1 MKKFISKLKGY
12 LISGI
17 LVVVPLVI
25 TFFVLK
31 SIVLSLDN
39 IIRPYLEPQLG
50 FWPIGMGILIMLVV
64 ISLIGLLTKNIV
76 IRKFLILGEQ
86 VLYKIP
92 VAKIIYSAVKQILET
107 FSKSEKQS
115 FKRVVLVEYPCA
127 DIWSIGFVNG
137 ETYLPGDTVKKLNI
151 LILAAINPAS
161 GFFIMAPE
169 NKTIALDISVEEAMK
184 WVISGG
190 IIKPQGLTG

>member
-1 MKKFISKLKGY
+1 MRKFISKLKGY

-31 SIVLSLDN
+31 SILISLDN

-50 FWPIGMGILIMLVV
+50 FWPIGMGILITLVV

-76 IRKFLILGEQ
+76 IRKLLILGEQ

-115 FKRVVLVEYPCA
+115 FQRVVLVEYPCSN
-127 DIWSIGFVNG
+127 IWSIGFVNG

-151 LILAAINPAS
+151 LVLAAINPTS

-190 IIKPQGLTG
+190 IIKPQRLTD

>member
-1 MKKFISKLKGY
+1 MRKFVSKLKGY

-31 SIVLSLDN
+31 SILISLDN

-50 FWPIGMGILIMLVV
+50 FWPIGMGILITLVV

-76 IRKFLILGEQ
+76 VRKFLILGER

-115 FKRVVLVEYPCA
+115 FQRVVLVEYPCA
-127 DIWSIGFVNG
+127 NIWSIGFVNG
-137 ETYLPGDTVKKLNI
+137 EIYLPGDTVKKLNI
-151 LILAAINPAS
+151 LVLAAINPTS

-169 NKTIALDISVEEAMK
+169 NKTIAIDISVEEAMK

-190 IIKPQGLTG
+190 IIKPQGLKD

>member
-1 MKKFISKLKGY
+1 MREFISKLKGY

-17 LVVVPLVI
+17 LVIVPLVI

-31 SIVLSLDN
+31 SILISLDN

-50 FWPIGMGILIMLVV
+50 FWPIGMGVLIMLVV

-115 FKRVVLVEYPCA
+115 FQRVVLVEYPCSN
-127 DIWSIGFVNG
+127 IWSIGFVNG
-137 ETYLPGDTVKKLNI
+137 ETCLPGDTVKKLNI
-151 LILAAINPAS
+151 LVLAAINPTS

-190 IIKPQGLTG
+190 ILKPQKLKD

>member
-1 MKKFISKLKGY
+1 MRKFVSKLKGY

-31 SIVLSLDN
+31 SILISLDN

-50 FWPIGMGILIMLVV
+50 FWPIGMGILITLVV

-76 IRKFLILGEQ
+76 IRKLLILGEQ

-115 FKRVVLVEYPCA
+115 FQRVVLVEYPCSN
-127 DIWSIGFVNG
+127 IWSIGFVNG

-151 LILAAINPAS
+151 LVLAAINPTS

-190 IIKPQGLTG
+190 ILKPKRLTR

>member
-1 MKKFISKLKGY
+1 MRKFISKLKGY

-31 SIVLSLDN
+31 SILISLDN

-76 IRKFLILGEQ
+76 IRKLLILGEQ

-115 FKRVVLVEYPCA
+115 FQRVVLVEYPCA
-127 DIWSIGFVNG
+127 NIWSIGFVNG
-137 ETYLPGDTVKKLNI
+137 EIYLPGDTVKKLNI
-151 LILAAINPAS
+151 LVLAAINPTS

-190 IIKPQGLTG
+190 ILKPQGLKD

>member
-1 MKKFISKLKGY
+1 MRKFISKLKGY
-12 LISGI
+12 LLSGI

-31 SIVLSLDN
+31 SILISLDN

-50 FWPIGMGILIMLVV
+50 FWPIGMGILITLVV

-115 FKRVVLVEYPCA
+115 FQRVVLVEYPCA
-127 DIWSIGFVNG
+127 NIWSIGFVNG
-137 ETYLPGDTVKKLNI
+137 EIYLPGDTVKKLNI
-151 LILAAINPAS
+151 LVLAAINPTS

-190 IIKPQGLTG
+190 ILKPQGLKD